1 MFSEADRLAYLNYS
15 VTLANLAIN
24 SEILQINKLIY
35 ESDEKRNQ
43 EITELLK
50 EIRDEN
56 KRRDTWKS
64 IWNNRNIGR

>member
-1 MFSEADRLAYLNYS
+1 MFFKSEADRLAYLNYS
-15 VTLANLAIN
+15 ATLANLAIN

-35 ESDEKRNQ
+35 ESNEKRNQ

-56 KRRDTWKS
+56 KRRDT
-64 IWNNRNIGR
+64 

>member
-35 ESDEKRNQ
+35 ESNEKRNQ

-56 KRRDTWKS
+56 KRRDT
-64 IWNNRNIGR
+64 

>member
-15 VTLANLAIN
+15 ATLANLAIN

-35 ESDEKRNQ
+35 ESNEKRNQ

-56 KRRDTWKS
+56 KRRDT
-64 IWNNRNIGR
+64 

>member
-1 MFSEADRLAYLNYS
+1 MFSENDRLAYLNYS
-15 VTLANLAIN
+15 GTLANLAIN

-35 ESDEKRNQ
+35 ESNEKRNQ

-56 KRRDTWKS
+56 KRRDT
-64 IWNNRNIGR
+64 